1 MKRCAKSEQLFWQV
15 TLEQRE
21 KGVRYHKKTVELI
34 LAGNV
39 QGLRQ
44 KA

>member
-21 KGVRYHKKTVELI
+21 KKSWRLYNGCGTDPGWQRS
-34 LAGNV
+34 
-39 QGLRQ
+39 RS
-44 KA
+44 

>member
-21 KGVRYHKKTVELI
+21 KSWRLYNGCGTDPGWQRS
-34 LAGNV
+34 
-39 QGLRQ
+39 RS
-44 KA
+44 